1 MGKVFISFRQ
11 TNLHENDIVASVPTV
26 NVDLVKKLLAKKTI

>member
-26 NVDLVKKLLAKKTI
+26 NVDLGTYMS